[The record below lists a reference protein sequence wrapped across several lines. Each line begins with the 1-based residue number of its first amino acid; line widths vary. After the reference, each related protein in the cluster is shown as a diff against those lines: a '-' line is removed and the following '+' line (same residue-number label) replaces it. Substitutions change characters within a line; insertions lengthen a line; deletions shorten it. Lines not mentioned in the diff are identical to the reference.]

1 MEQRIKKAAVIGA
14 GVMGAGIAAHLA
26 NVGIPTYLLDIV
38 PRELTKE
45 EEKAGLTLNDPQVRN
60 RLTINAKAALLKAKP
75 SPLYQAKD
83 ADLITI
89 GNMED
94 NLNYL
99 ADSDWIIEVV
109 VENLKIKKIVFET
122 IENHRK
128 KGSIVSSNTSGVSI
142 NEMVAERS
150 DEFKAH
156 FLGTH
161 FFNPP
166 RYMKL
171 LEIIPSSYTK
181 PEILTYI
188 TDFSEKVL
196 GKGVVLAKDTPN
208 FIANRIGTYGLMVI
222 LHEMVKMGLRVD
234 EVDEITGP
242 LMGRPKSASFRTLD
256 MVGLDTFVHVAN
268 NVIEKS
274 NDDGEKATFTMPKF
288 VHEMVEKGLIG
299 DKNKQGFYKKVVTEK
314 GKEILVLDYTKMEY
328 VPRAKI
334 KSATIEMAKQGKGLK
349 EKLKTLISGKDDV
362 SLFAWNSLKKVL
374 LYSADKLGEISD
386 DIVNIDNAMK
396 WGFNWEL
403 GPFELWDTIGLEK
416 TVARMKE
423 EGDII
428 PSYVTKLLE
437 SGKTSFYNKQDAKG
451 FYFSIEGK
459 DEEIFQRKEIIN
471 LKDLK
476 EQNKLIK
483 GNAGASLIDIGN
495 EVALLEF
502 HSPNNAIA
510 TDIISMINYSVEEVS
525 NNYRGLVIGNQG
537 KNFSVGAN
545 LMLILMEAQD
555 ENWDELDYMVK
566 MFQNASMQLKYMN
579 KPVVAAPFNMTL
591 GGGTEIVFGADL
603 VQASAETYMGLVE
616 VGVGVIPGGG
626 GTKELLFRNLEAI
639 PEDVNIDTQA
649 FVNRTFETIAMA
661 KVATSA
667 REAQNMGYLRKTD
680 RVSINR
686 DFQLYDAKQ
695 AVLALD
701 LMGYQPPRQK
711 KVKVVG
717 ETGFA
722 TLRLGIY
729 NFFKGGMISAHDQKI
744 AEKLAFVLS
753 GGNVPAN
760 TQVTEQYILDL
771 EREAFLSLVT
781 EPKTQERMQYML
793 TKGKPL
799 RN

>member
-1 MEQRIKKAAVIGA
+1 MERIKKAAVIGA

-38 PRELTKE
+38 PKQLTPE
-45 EEKAGLTLNDPQVRN
+45 EEKKGLTSESSVVRN
-60 RLTINAKAALLKAKP
+60 RLANSAKQALLKAKP
-75 SPLYQAKD
+75 SPLYQTKD
-83 ADLITI
+83 AELITT

-99 ADSDWIIEVV
+99 ADADWIIEVV
-109 VENLKIKKIVFET
+109 VENLKVKKLVLEL
-122 IENHRK
+122 IENNRK

-150 DEFKAH
+150 DEFKER

-171 LEIIPSSYTK
+171 LEIIPSKYTSPEVVSYMV
-181 PEILTYI
+181 
-188 TDFSEKVL
+188 DFSERVL

-208 FIANRIGTYGLMVI
+208 FIANRIGTYCLMVT

-234 EVDEITGP
+234 HVDEITGP

-274 NDDGEKATFTMPKF
+274 EDAEEIATFTMPDF
-288 VHEMVEKGLIG
+288 VHQMVEKGWIG
-299 DKNKQGFYKKVVTEK
+299 DKNKQGFYKKVTTEN
-314 GKEILVLDYTKMEY
+314 GKEILVLDYMAMEY
-328 VPRAKI
+328 VPKSKI
-334 KSATIEMAKQGKGLK
+334 KSASVEMAKQGKGLR
-349 EKLKTLISGKDDV
+349 EKLKTLINGKDDA
-362 SLFAWNSLKKVL
+362 SIFAWNSLKKVL
-374 LYSADKLGEISD
+374 LYSADKLGEIAD

-403 GPFELWDTIGLEK
+403 GPFEIWDAIGLEK
-416 TVARMKE
+416 SVARMKE
-423 EGDII
+423 EGEVI
-428 PSYVTKLLE
+428 PAYVTALLE
-437 SGKTSFYNKQDAKG
+437 NGKTSFYSKQDTTR
-451 FYFSIEGK
+451 FYHSLSGAE
-459 DEEIFQRKEIIN
+459 EEIVQREEIIS

-476 EQNKLIK
+476 EQKRLIK
-483 GNAGASLIDIGN
+483 GNAGASLIDIGDG
-495 EVALLEF
+495 VALLEF

-510 TDIISMINYSVEEVS
+510 TDIISLISYSVEEVS
-525 NNYRGLVIGNQG
+525 KNYRGLVVGNQG

-555 ENWDELDYMVK
+555 ENWDELDYMVR

-591 GGGTEIVFGADL
+591 GGGAEITFGADL

-626 GTKELLFRNLEAI
+626 GTKELLYRNLEGV
-639 PEDVNIDTQA
+639 PDDVSMDVQPL
-649 FVNRTFETIAMA
+649 VNRAFETIAMA
-661 KVATSA
+661 KVSTSA
-667 REAQNMGYLRKTD
+667 KEAINLGYLRKTD
-680 RVSINR
+680 KVSINR
-686 DFQLYDAKQ
+686 DFQLYDAKK

-701 LMGYQPPRQK
+701 SMGYQAPRSK
-711 KVKVVG
+711 NIKVVG
-717 ETGFA
+717 ETGFN

-729 NFFKGGMISAHDQKI
+729 NFYKSGMITAYDKKI
-744 AEKLAFVLS
+744 AEKLAFVLT

-760 TQVTEQYILDL
+760 TSVTEQYLLDL
-771 EREAFLSLVT
+771 EREAFLSLVG
-781 EPKTQERMQYML
+781 EPKTQARMQHML
-793 TKGKPL
+793 TKNKPL